1 MEGTKKIYV
10 AGNYI
15 EKQDFKISVSGDFH
29 YHGVTDMVK
38 GSSEQGS
45 NTNAAKDEYDKPDA
59 PCELPEELQKKG
71 IIANLDWLCEQELL
85 DSNYQPLYHNVQVN
99 QLAAIADRIG
109 EIYNIKNRWSIFERF
124 WGKPKDSL
132 RSSLAQLNANSEK
145 HKEFSEKILKHIR

>member
-29 YHGVTDMVK
+29 YHGGTDMVK

-45 NTNAAKDEYDKPDA
+45 KNNAAEEDDEQPDE
-59 PCELPEELQKKG
+59 PRELPVELQKKG

-85 DSNYQPLYHNVQVN
+85 DETYQPMYRNVQVN
-99 QLAAIADRIG
+99 QLAAIVDRIG

-132 RSSLAQLNANSEK
+132 RSSFAQLNANSEK
-145 HKEFSEKILKHIR
+145 HKEFAEKILKHIR